1 MNPNPP
7 CGIILDNVFLPLPL
21 LKGSMRLSSTNL
33 VLLLIVYGAIS
44 AFAFADG
51 SHDRTQF
58 GHEIVIG
65 ADENATDVTCFSCGV
80 RIRGHVSGD
89 VTTFGGAVIIEP
101 DGEVAGDTTV
111 FAGDLRL
118 DAGARVREVTVFGGK
133 LRRDP
138 SATVRGDIT
147 TFGGGVALWLF
158 LIFGLPFVVLGAF
171 IALIVWLIRRF
182 IRTPLPAP
190 ARL

>member
-1 MNPNPP
+1 
-7 CGIILDNVFLPLPL
+7 
-21 LKGSMRLSSTNL
+21 MRVSSTK
-33 VLLLIVYGAIS
+33 LLLSIMVFAAIS
-44 AFAFADG
+44 TRAFAEG

-58 GHEIVIG
+58 GHEIVIA
-65 ADENATDVTCFSCGV
+65 ADEKATDVTCFSCGV

-89 VTTFGGAVIIEP
+89 VTTFGGTVIIEP

-118 DAGARVREVTVFGGK
+118 EAGARVREVTVFGGK

-138 SATVRGDIT
+138 TASVRGDIT

-158 LIFGLPFVVLGAF
+158 LIVGLPFVVLGAF
-171 IALIVWLIRRF
+171 IALVVWLIRRF
-182 IRTPLPAP
+182 TRTPVPVA